1 MVKQAK
7 QLDDAF
13 EDVLKDIFYA
23 EKKIL
28 ARSLRWRKPRSRPT

>member
-1 MVKQAK
+1 MAKQAK

-13 EDVLKDIFYA
+13 EDVLKDIYYA

-28 ARSLRWRKPRSRPT
+28 SASS